1 MGGLM
6 SVTGMPGDGPM
17 RVGIPI
23 ADLCAGIFAAQGI
36 LVALLERETSGKG
49 QWLHTSLLESMVYM
63 MDFQTSR
70 YLIDGEVATQAGNFH
85 PTSIP
90 TGVYK
95 ARDGY
100 MNIAVFGSK
109 IWERFC
115 NILGAPEWITDERY
129 HDKASRSVNRDTLN
143 AEINRRLAAQDRAY
157 WVKQFNE
164 GGVACG
170 LINDMRGVF
179 EEPQVQHLGMVK
191 DVVSRWQGPQKL
203 VGQPVQLERT
213 PSTIA
218 RAAPRRGEHSEE
230 ILLELGLRRGPRPH
244 ESRRSLLMAEPVYQ
258 SSTERVQTWLDGR
271 TLHIRFNNPARHN
284 ALSVDMWEAVPPL
297 LDLARGRRPRAPGR
311 VLRRGREGL
320 RLRRRHHAVRGHA
333 RGARGRRLLRE
344 DGRDDAD
351 GHLRLPQ
358 ADAGLHPRLLH
369 RRRRQRGDQLRHPHR
384 RHRFGVLHPAARL
397 GLGYRY
403 SAMKN
408 LVDLIGP
415 GAAKDLFFTAR
426 RIDAAEAKALGLV
439 SRMARRKR
447 WTRCW
452 PNTPARSPR
461 TRR

>member
-1 MGGLM
+1 MPHQPASQALARFRVIDLTQVRAGPTCCRQLADWGADVIQVQMPEHMRGDDTLGCQDGSDYQYTHRNKRSITLDLKQADGIATLKRLIAGADVVVENFRPDVKFRLGIDYETLSKDNPKLVYASISGFGQSGPLATRPGFDQIAQGMGGLM
-6 SVTGMPGDGPM
+6 SVTGIPGEGPM

-49 QWLHTSLLESMVYM
+49 QFLHTSLLESMVYM

-129 HDKASRSVNRDTLN
+129 HDKPSRSVNRDTLN

-157 WVKQFNE
+157 WIKQFNE

-170 LINDMRGVF
+170 VINDMREVL

-191 DVVSRWQGPQKL
+191 DVVSRWQGPQRL

-213 PSTIA
+213 PSTVA

-230 ILLELGLRRGPRPH
+230 ILGELGIG
-244 ESRRSLLMAEPVYQ
+244 A
-258 SSTERVQTWLDGR
+258 D
-271 TLHIRFNNPARHN
+271 
-284 ALSVDMWEAVPPL
+284 
-297 LDLARGRRPRAPGR
+297 DLARMKA
-311 VLRRGREGL
+311 
-320 RLRRRHHAVRGHA
+320 
-333 RGARGRRLLRE
+333 
-344 DGRDDAD
+344 
-351 GHLRLPQ
+351 
-358 ADAGLHPRLLH
+358 AG
-369 RRRRQRGDQLRHPHR
+369 
-384 RHRFGVLHPAARL
+384 V
-397 GLGYRY
+397 Y
-403 SAMKN
+403 
-408 LVDLIGP
+408 
-415 GAAKDLFFTAR
+415 
-426 RIDAAEAKALGLV
+426 
-439 SRMARRKR
+439 
-447 WTRCW
+447 
-452 PNTPARSPR
+452 
-461 TRR
+461 